1 MGKVI
6 TETLGPEWAEA
17 LGRELSKEYMAQ
29 IAARIVMLGNKV
41 RPAVDYLF
49 NAYRSTQPSQVK
61 VVIVG
66 QDPYPGNEAHGLAFS
81 SRLQSIPPSLRVIF
95 GELERSGYG
104 KRTNPNLQDWADQGV
119 FLLNSVLSTTYR
131 ITNAHSSWGWQKFTQ
146 LTLRHLN
153 TQGQDIVYMVWGGS
167 ALSVVEKSL
176 DMRASGDK
184 SIVPARRLQLNACHP
199 QAENYGKKQFTG
211 CNHFVMAD
219 HFLKDNAIKWV

>member
-146 LTLRHLN
+146 LTLQHLN
-153 TQGQDIVYMVWGGS
+153 TQPQDIVYMVWGD
-167 ALSVVEKSL
+167 AAHSVVNK
-176 DMRASGDK
+176 AITGPA
-184 SIVPARRLQLNACHP
+184 IPARRLVVHACHP
-199 QAENYGKKQFTG
+199 QAENYGKKTFTG